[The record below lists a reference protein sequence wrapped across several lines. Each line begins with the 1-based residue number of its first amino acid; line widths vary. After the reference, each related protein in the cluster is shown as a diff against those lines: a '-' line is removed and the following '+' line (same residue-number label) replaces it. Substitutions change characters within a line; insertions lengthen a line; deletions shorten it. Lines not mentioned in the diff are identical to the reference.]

1 MQRRYVHF
9 TSLDHAAEIE
19 SSGCLMKSSFI
30 DGVYAVAVGGYS
42 SPGVQQTRLGRT
54 SDRSVAIVFETDV
67 EPNFAYPEEIIWKNI
82 DCLPIRI
89 VDILPT
95 EDAVKLLDDSIP
107 YRDEDTLDIPHTI
120 PTQLESYISAILEE
134 SLSATDLASSLR
146 AKYDIELWM
155 REPRW
160 GDEFEPAIA
169 TLDSIVVPKERR
181 KEGVGSKA
189 MEDIVQWA
197 DELGVIVSL
206 HPSSDFGG
214 SVAKLRKFYAKFGFV
229 PNKGR
234 NKDFRTRDAMIRYPK
249 KSIGESCDD
258 MLSEILDYDCST
270 IVKPTYEREPTSMRN
285 PTMAGKTNRQI
296 DIMLLGEAPK
306 RLSVAQL
313 DEIIIDERDKALAE
327 QGGVRMYAGSDE
339 TRIGPERDDQDD
351 AYEAFFNTYGEYPTD
366 IYDVTAGTDNA
377 QPVWSDE
384 PPMSEQDDDAPAGRP
399 EQPKRSMATDSNAQ
413 FYLNPYAGSE
423 KGAYFSSLEEYKA
436 LSKRMNA
443 QGIEEWE
450 IDWIDGDEK
459 LRLVWEA
466 AGGSSSGQMVLDQFM
481 DEVVDAYLEDYELAA
496 LGFLMGD
503 LGYDLGDALKK
514 YNEVSMSQMTPV
526 EYVQDYFE
534 ETMEIPSVLRFYIDW
549 ESMARD
555 LSINGFINEFDFNGE
570 SYVVEWAALG
580 DLELWA
586 SQASSWR

>member
-285 PTMAGKTNRQI
+285 PTMADKTNRQI

-313 DEIIIDERDKALAE
+313 DEIIIDERDKVLTE
-327 QGGVRMYAGSDE
+327 QVMSTPA
-339 TRIGPERDDQDD
+339 TMAPM
-351 AYEAFFNTYGEYPTD
+351 PT
-366 IYDVTAGTDNA
+366 G
-377 QPVWSDE
+377 E

-503 LGYDLGDALKK
+503 LDYDLGDALKK

-549 ESMARD
+549 ESMALD
-555 LSINGFINEFDFNGE
+555 LSLEGFINEFDFNGE

-580 DLELWA
+580 DLESWA